1 MYKRFATAGECPIYD
16 PEEFQE
22 LCADAGAPTMFFT
35 ILGAMTDSRHSEE
48 RIQANKKR
56 AVAIIYKLCYGLSQV
71 CNWLQM
77 DHALFLKQSNL
88 NQDGIELQHVLGS
101 TCCRHT
107 ANRIYNEV
115 AQGTAKRLND
125 LVTEA
130 IAKKYQ
136 IVLIIDDY
144 TAIHNIRRPTTS
156 QSCNPKC
163 MCTILVK
170 LFRNNTAIPACPATN
185 YHSLKALDIPSV
197 VNSVS
202 CPAAMYKLSQSYS
215 SIMPSWIRNYFFNPE
230 LERHRLSSHQYCQH
244 DSVRTMRQM
253 QDVHFVDFVE
263 LTLKS
268 KDDFDAAFDIVLST
282 NLLEYLYLKHFLL
295 LQPGDWPAQFY
306 SRQIIYET
314 LQKYY
319 KHAEASSASQSQPQS
334 SSATAHSDHSYTLSY
349 HSGPKKENG
358 TVNSDQPA
366 ILSLMPCIGP
376 LHISLNG
383 QETLFNEFRDF
394 FEIIYVH

>member
-1 MYKRFATAGECPIYD
+1 M
-16 PEEFQE
+16 
-22 LCADAGAPTMFFT
+22 
-35 ILGAMTDSRHSEE
+35 
-48 RIQANKKR
+48 
-56 AVAIIYKLCYGLSQV
+56 
-71 CNWLQM
+71 
-77 DHALFLKQSNL
+77 

-101 TCCRHT
+101 TCCGKT

-156 QSCNPKC
+156 QSCNPKS
-163 MCTILVK
+163 MFTILVK
-170 LFRNNTAIPACPATN
+170 LFRNIPAIPASPATN

-202 CPAAMYKLSQSYS
+202 GPAAMYKLSQSYS
-215 SIMPSWIRNYFFNPE
+215 SIMPSWIRNCFFNPQ

-253 QDVHFVDFVE
+253 QDVHLVDFVE

-282 NLLEYLYLKHFLL
+282 NLLEYLKHFLL
-295 LQPGDWPAQFY
+295 PQPGDWPAQFY

-319 KHAEASSASQSQPQS
+319 KHAEASSASQSHHNLNHSVSQS
-334 SSATAHSDHSYTLSY
+334 GVKITSGNRVYGNSYIGEPAIEFQRYASNANYTLNLL
-349 HSGPKKENG
+349 HSIQGVDYYNILRGASNG
-358 TVNSDQPA
+358 MKMLNFFDEALAVERADGSP
-366 ILSLMPCIGP
+366 ILELGDCIIMDNCGFHHRHQVEP
-376 LHISLNG
+376 LLRGN
-383 QETLFNEFRDF
+383 
-394 FEIIYVH
+394 

>member
-1 MYKRFATAGECPIYD
+1 M
-16 PEEFQE
+16 
-22 LCADAGAPTMFFT
+22 
-35 ILGAMTDSRHSEE
+35 
-48 RIQANKKR
+48 
-56 AVAIIYKLCYGLSQV
+56 AIIYKLCYGLSQV
-71 CNWLQM
+71 CNWLQT
-77 DHALFLKQSNL
+77 DHALFLKQLNL
-88 NQDGIELQHVLGS
+88 NQDGIEQQHVLGS

-156 QSCNPKC
+156 QSCNPKST
-163 MCTILVK
+163 CTILVK
-170 LFRNNTAIPACPATN
+170 SFRNILAIPACPATN
-185 YHSLKALDIPSV
+185 YHSLKALDIPAV

-202 CPAAMYKLSQSYS
+202 GPAAMYKLSQSYS
-215 SIMPSWIRNYFFNPE
+215 SIMPSWIRNCFFNPE
-230 LERHRLSSHQYCQH
+230 LERHGLSSHQYCQH

-253 QDVHFVDFVE
+253 QDVHLVDFVE
-263 LTLKS
+263 LNLKS
-268 KDDFDAAFDIVLST
+268 NDDFDAAFDIVLST
-282 NLLEYLYLKHFLL
+282 NLLEYLKHFLRS
-295 LQPGDWPAQFY
+295 QPGDWPAQFY

-349 HSGPKKENG
+349 HSGPEKENG

-383 QETLFNEFRDF
+383 QETLFDEFRDF
-394 FEIIYVH
+394 FEIIYTKLFPKSKLAKNPKPWRISLILEVVYGGWLLIRESVREKFIAFKDIEYQTLLTLLDN